1 MVLYYT
7 KDICSHNEN
16 NKEKVTFTLHLPLLF
31 CLSDN
36 LCFASAKLCVIIKC
50 MSNILIQNGLLI
62 DTEWKRRADILIR
75 GSRIVK
81 IAPHIDPAKEGDN
94 ITVVHADGYMV
105 LPGIID
111 AHTHYHLISRG
122 TVTADSF
129 REGSRSAAFG
139 GVTTV
144 IDFADDNKVSLKE
157 SARERINA
165 MGSEMCIDFALHQ
178 GVYAFREGLFEE
190 LEEIKKMGVGT
201 IKLFTTYRNVG
212 YLIEKRDE
220 IKKLYEMC
228 KKLNLMVSVH
238 CEDNTII
245 EDLSANWKGE
255 FRPQDHA
262 DLRPAE
268 AEAKAIEY
276 VGGIALE
283 VGHPLYVVHLS
294 SAKGLEAVR
303 RLRDKGLK
311 VIVETTPHYLF
322 LDRSMLEG
330 ENGPL
335 YVMTPPLREKSD
347 NEALKEAL
355 CNGEIQVV
363 ATDHCSFTR
372 EQKLS
377 SNDCRSIYPG
387 IPGSEELLP
396 LVHTMVAHGEQLT
409 INEMVNLL
417 STGPA
422 KYFGLYPEKGV
433 LREGSDAD
441 IVIFNPDV
449 AWTLSASNTH
459 SAAHYTPYEGFNV
472 VGRAVMTYLR
482 GRLVAGE
489 GVFLG
494 IPGDGRF
501 VKAVRK

>member
-1 MVLYYT
+1 
-7 KDICSHNEN
+7 
-16 NKEKVTFTLHLPLLF
+16 
-31 CLSDN
+31 
-36 LCFASAKLCVIIKC
+36 

-75 GSRIVK
+75 GSKIVK
-81 IAPHIDPAKEGDN
+81 IAPHIDPSQLPEN
-94 ITVVHADGYMV
+94 VTIVHADGLMV

-111 AHTHYHLISRG
+111 AHTHYHLVSRG

-129 REGSRSAAFG
+129 KEGSRAAAFG

-144 IDFADDNKVSLKE
+144 VDFADDDKKSLVA

-165 MGSEMCIDFALHQ
+165 MGAEMCIDFSLHQ
-178 GVYAFREGLFEE
+178 GVYAYREGLENE
-190 LEEIKKMGVGT
+190 LEELKKLGVGT

-212 YLIEKRDE
+212 YLIEKREE
-220 IKKLYEMC
+220 IKALYEMC
-228 KKLNLMVSVH
+228 KRLDLMVSVH
-238 CEDNTII
+238 CEDNELI
-245 EDLSANWKGE
+245 ENISDNWKGT
-255 FRPQDHA
+255 FTPSDHA

-268 AEAKAIEY
+268 AEALAIRY
-276 VGGIALE
+276 VGEIALE

-294 SAKGLEAVR
+294 SAAGLEVVR
-303 RLRDKGLK
+303 ELRDKGLK

-322 LDRSMLEG
+322 LDRSCLEG

-335 YVMTPPLREKSD
+335 YVMTPPLRTRKD
-347 NEALKEAL
+347 NEALQEAL

-363 ATDHCSFTR
+363 ATDHCTFTR
-372 EQKLS
+372 EQKLANS
-377 SNDCRSIYPG
+377 DCRLTYPG

-396 LVHTMVAHGEQLT
+396 LIHTLVAQGEQLT
-409 INEMVNLL
+409 INELVNLL

-441 IVIFNPDV
+441 IVIFNPDY
-449 AWTLSASNTH
+449 AWTISSSNMH
-459 SAAHYTPYEGFNV
+459 SAAGYTPYEGLNV
-472 VGRAVMTYLR
+472 VGKAMMTYLR
-482 GRLVAGE
+482 GRLVASDD
-489 GVFLG
+489 VFLG

-501 VKAVRK
+501 VRSIRK